1 MAKKETLIA
10 DAQKFLQKG
19 QSDKAIACFQEA
31 VAADPG
37 DQRVRQRL
45 AELFIKNRRFDDARK
60 EFETIGRNLSAN
72 GFYLKSIAVY
82 KQIEKLFPDDIGIA
96 LILASLNEKHGL
108 TANALSEYKRAYDY
122 FESLQ
127 NYPEALKA
135 LEAMQRIDAHN
146 PNIKLKYA
154 EVLFQH
160 GAVEEALDGF
170 RSLAFLLVDRRD
182 EAAFLRLA
190 ERISQ
195 LFPDKP
201 DFSCSVIEQKIT
213 DGSAEQSAALL
224 QALIKGNPQR
234 YPLWRLLI
242 LAYKALENSGRVK
255 MVCQHC
261 IKMFPTELFPRKA
274 MIDCLIAEQDVPLV
288 LTLLDESEQLFLDQW
303 EAQALRS
310 FYLRL
315 NDLVPINIRILKG
328 CARSCEAAG
337 CKDEAASF
345 AAKIGSLAGLGGR
358 QESALPAEEPIMLDL
373 DLVHSPAEDELELEL
388 EPELDSPFASIEEK
402 TVAETVTES
411 GPREL
416 DPEHFSTSAL
426 APDFY
431 EIEVELDDDFGDV
444 QLAPANT
451 WFETVND
458 IFDNIPT
465 EASKVRFGEG
475 MDNGDS
481 TSHYDLGLAFHEMG
495 LYDEAINSFRQAAED
510 PDRRMACLIL
520 QGACLRDKGEFQHAE
535 SALRTLLESPSLTS
549 EDTCALKYEL
559 ALTFAAQGR
568 QDQAHQLLEDVE
580 ALNPAFR
587 DVGTRLHASPGGLDA
602 PFDFDED
609 ELLDFELK

>member
-1 MAKKETLIA
+1 MAKKETLLA

-19 QSDKAIACFQEA
+19 QTDKAISCYQEA
-31 VAADPG
+31 LTADAG

-45 AELFIKNRRFDDARK
+45 AELFAKCRRFDEARK

-82 KQIEKLFPDDIGIA
+82 KQIEKLFPDDVGVA

-108 TANALSEYKRAYDY
+108 TANALFEYKRAYDY
-122 FESLQ
+122 FESQQ
-127 NYPEALKA
+127 NSAEALKT
-135 LEAMQRIDAHN
+135 LESMQRLDSHN

-154 EVLFQH
+154 EVLFQQ
-160 GAVEEALDGF
+160 GATEEALEAF
-170 RSLAFLLVDRRD
+170 RSLGLLLVERRD
-182 EAAFLRLA
+182 EAAFLRLS
-190 ERISQ
+190 ERINQ

-201 DFSCSVIEQKIT
+201 DFSCSVIEQKIN
-213 DGSAEQSAALL
+213 DGSAELAAALL
-224 QALIKGNPQR
+224 QSLIKSNPQH
-234 YPLWRLLI
+234 YPAWRLLV
-242 LAYKALENSGRVK
+242 LAYTALGNTARIK

-261 IKMFPTELFPRKA
+261 IKLFPSELFPRQA
-274 MIDCLIAEQDVPLV
+274 LIDCFIAEMDAPAALD
-288 LTLLDESEQLFLDQW
+288 LLEESDQLFLSQG
-303 EAQALRS
+303 EAQALRQL
-310 FYLRL
+310 YLRL

-337 CKDEAASF
+337 YKDEAASYG
-345 AAKIGSLAGLGGR
+345 AKIGSLAGLGAKIPEFVPPEELIALELD
-358 QESALPAEEPIMLDL
+358 ESPFVVELETDSTV
-373 DLVHSPAEDELELEL
+373 DVKEDEPVS
-388 EPELDSPFASIEEK
+388 EPVI
-402 TVAETVTES
+402 ES

-416 DPEHFSTSAL
+416 EPEHFSDSNSEL
-426 APDFY
+426 DPGFY

-458 IFDNIPT
+458 IFDNIHT

-481 TSHYDLGLAFHEMG
+481 SSQYDLGLAFHEMG
-495 LYDEAINSFRQAAED
+495 LYDEAINAFRQAAED
-510 PDRRMACLIL
+510 SERRMACLIL
-520 QGACLRDKGEFQHAE
+520 QGACLRDKGELQHAE

-559 ALTFAAQGR
+559 ALTFAAQGNQEQAR
-568 QDQAHQLLEDVE
+568 QFFEDVE
-580 ALNPAFR
+580 TLNPAFR
-587 DVGTRLHASPGGLDA
+587 DVGLRLHTSSGTRDES
-602 PFDFDED
+602 FDFNED